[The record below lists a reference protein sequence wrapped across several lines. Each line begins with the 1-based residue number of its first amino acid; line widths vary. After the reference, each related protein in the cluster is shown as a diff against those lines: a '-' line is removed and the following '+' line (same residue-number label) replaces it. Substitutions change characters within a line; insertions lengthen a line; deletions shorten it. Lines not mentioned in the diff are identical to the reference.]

1 MPFIKSNN
9 QANSNLSTDIRN
21 IFVGRANEVNFFI
34 REILQ
39 PDDPNYNII
48 SIWGHP
54 GVGKST
60 LLTKLIDIAHEA
72 DFRDYCLTA
81 QVDERQATPSSIME
95 KFADQLR
102 IAGYPLVDFEQAI
115 YTYNDAIRSL
125 RMSQG
130 IERKIFLEEV
140 IFDTANSALKNSLSL
155 QMYPGE
161 RTEPVIQNF
170 EGSSYR
176 YRQLFKDIERIDDPI
191 AELTNAFISDLN
203 RLSNTTVA
211 LSSKIAKHQRRVLL
225 FFDAFEQLAA
235 DVIPWLL
242 DYFLEANINPNIVLV
257 VAGHAPIERSSQSY
271 QRRWQKHKGTVY
283 PIFLDSFTEDEAHD
297 YFSVQGI
304 TEPNRISTL
313 LRLSGGLPYS
323 LSLLTSNT
331 HGKIDVT
338 KDVVNNF
345 LRGIPENEE
354 VKRKLA
360 LEAALL
366 SRPFNQDDLKAFTYV
381 PEEDRPTL
389 YRWLCEQPFVHSNP
403 LDGRHN
409 YHDLARSNFS
419 RLLYQDSPDQC
430 QSIREALVHHYQY
443 LLDKITAETGNE
455 IYKTAE
461 WLELV
466 LALTY
471 QLLLLPDEENH
482 INAIEK
488 ILEACRYTNAK
499 QDGRL
504 IRLLRGIAEDEPTN
518 IANTHAKQ
526 FAKYLIQ
533 YIETSPNKR
542 VLEFLAVTS
551 FFIEKLSQRAPFKP
565 FLLARI
571 YYDRGCTYASLKRYE
586 QAFADFNRSIELN
599 SSFDQIYVSRGE
611 IYEKLK
617 DYNNALVDFGS
628 ALQLNPNNNLAL
640 LSRGQIYQSMEHY
653 EDALC
658 DFERAIELSTK
669 LKRLKPLL
677 YMLKGQLLYDMKRY
691 KDACD
696 SLTEGLMGDPE
707 LGPCWELLAR
717 AYRYLYPYQEIPGLL
732 KTLSVPKA
740 DSVSVVICRAEAIGE
755 IGHLEEA
762 ILELTR
768 IIDLDSQNVRAL
780 IALGLTYG
788 RLKRYEE
795 AISNFTLAFKFDSKN
810 VKAFNYRGQ
819 TYNHLKRYTDALH
832 DFNSAL
838 ANKPDDVT
846 LLVFRCQTYRYMKQ
860 YKEALR
866 GLDDAL
872 RLDAD
877 FEHEILEERGK
888 VLRVMGRSK
897 EASVAFIEAL
907 KTKPTCS
914 ECWINLAREYGN
926 LYPCREIPRL
936 LREISTFDDKNS
948 SVVAC
953 RGISMYTAKCY
964 EEALIE
970 LTCAIEIDPD
980 DKQALLAR
988 SRTYKYFHLYQQ
1000 ARQDLDQIIKQSDY
1014 VTHLVQQEKGSILQE
1029 LGKNEEALEV
1039 FIEAL
1044 KTKPTCSE
1052 CWINLVVTYELLEG
1066 RSGTVQWLRELSL
1079 PGISREITLA
1089 SRVNALRQTH
1099 YHGEALQILTDALKL
1114 RPNDFKNMII
1124 QSQVFSE
1131 LKLYGNALA
1140 TLTEVL
1146 KYKPNDAEA
1155 ILNRG
1160 QVYYHMNRPKEA
1172 LKDFDLAMK
1181 LDLDLEHEGQEG
1193 KGLAFY
1199 SLQRYQEA
1207 VSAFS
1212 RALKVKPTC
1221 KECWEKLAYTYEA
1234 YFTKSAVPELLRQVP
1249 IPDIDKAL
1257 AIAKRAQVMSSL
1269 KYYQDALTDLN
1280 YAFSLDEIA
1289 VSNFS
1294 TARGLIH
1301 SYLKH
1306 YAEAIECYE
1315 QSSKYQISYQNL
1327 YNIAVVMVRW
1337 KDFPEAREYFEA
1349 AREALLAQIHTI
1361 NRVDAIYGL
1370 GGLAVLTGD
1379 ITKAL
1384 DYLHQAIL
1392 IDRQRVV
1399 DWAKH
1404 DIAWLALRSDKRFK
1418 ILISNEEQE
1427 NGDELVFYWS
1437 ANEEQHH
1444 NVKKKSLDLKSP
1456 TELIAPKPQS
1466 FKVFLCYSSDD
1477 KAAVHTLFHRLHADG
1492 IDPWFDEKSLLPGQD
1507 KEMEIQKAVRSSDA
1521 IIVCLSSNTQ
1531 NAGYI
1536 HKQILYALDIADEQ
1550 PNGEIFLIPARLEEC
1565 NIPERLGRLQ
1575 TVNLFDEDGY
1585 ERLIMSLKSKFPRFN
1600 TSN

>member
-72 DFRDYCLTA
+72 DFRDYCLAA

-304 TEPNRISTL
+304 NEPNRISTL

-366 SRPFNQDDLKAFTYV
+366 SRPFN
-381 PEEDRPTL
+381 
-389 YRWLCEQPFVHSNP
+389 
-403 LDGRHN
+403 
-409 YHDLARSNFS
+409 
-419 RLLYQDSPDQC
+419 QDSPDQC

-846 LLVFRCQTYRYMKQ
+846 LLVFRSN
-860 YKEALR
+860 
-866 GLDDAL
+866 
-872 RLDAD
+872 
-877 FEHEILEERGK
+877 I
-888 VLRVMGRSK
+888 S
-897 EASVAFIEAL
+897 
-907 KTKPTCS
+907 
-914 ECWINLAREYGN
+914 
-926 LYPCREIPRL
+926 LY
-936 LREISTFDDKNS
+936 
-948 SVVAC
+948 
-953 RGISMYTAKCY
+953 
-964 EEALIE
+964 
-970 LTCAIEIDPD
+970 
-980 DKQALLAR
+980 
-988 SRTYKYFHLYQQ
+988 
-1000 ARQDLDQIIKQSDY
+1000 
-1014 VTHLVQQEKGSILQE
+1014 
-1029 LGKNEEALEV
+1029 
-1039 FIEAL
+1039 
-1044 KTKPTCSE
+1044 
-1052 CWINLVVTYELLEG
+1052 
-1066 RSGTVQWLRELSL
+1066 
-1079 PGISREITLA
+1079 
-1089 SRVNALRQTH
+1089 
-1099 YHGEALQILTDALKL
+1099 
-1114 RPNDFKNMII
+1114 
-1124 QSQVFSE
+1124 
-1131 LKLYGNALA
+1131 
-1140 TLTEVL
+1140 
-1146 KYKPNDAEA
+1146 
-1155 ILNRG
+1155 
-1160 QVYYHMNRPKEA
+1160 
-1172 LKDFDLAMK
+1172 
-1181 LDLDLEHEGQEG
+1181 
-1193 KGLAFY
+1193 
-1199 SLQRYQEA
+1199 EA
-1207 VSAFS
+1207 VQGSA
-1212 RALKVKPTC
+1212 
-1221 KECWEKLAYTYEA
+1221 E
-1234 YFTKSAVPELLRQVP
+1234 
-1249 IPDIDKAL
+1249 
-1257 AIAKRAQVMSSL
+1257 
-1269 KYYQDALTDLN
+1269 
-1280 YAFSLDEIA
+1280 
-1289 VSNFS
+1289 
-1294 TARGLIH
+1294 
-1301 SYLKH
+1301 
-1306 YAEAIECYE
+1306 
-1315 QSSKYQISYQNL
+1315 
-1327 YNIAVVMVRW
+1327 
-1337 KDFPEAREYFEA
+1337 
-1349 AREALLAQIHTI
+1349 
-1361 NRVDAIYGL
+1361 
-1370 GGLAVLTGD
+1370 
-1379 ITKAL
+1379 
-1384 DYLHQAIL
+1384 
-1392 IDRQRVV
+1392 
-1399 DWAKH
+1399 
-1404 DIAWLALRSDKRFK
+1404 
-1418 ILISNEEQE
+1418 
-1427 NGDELVFYWS
+1427 
-1437 ANEEQHH
+1437 
-1444 NVKKKSLDLKSP
+1444 
-1456 TELIAPKPQS
+1456 
-1466 FKVFLCYSSDD
+1466 
-1477 KAAVHTLFHRLHADG
+1477 
-1492 IDPWFDEKSLLPGQD
+1492 
-1507 KEMEIQKAVRSSDA
+1507 
-1521 IIVCLSSNTQ
+1521 
-1531 NAGYI
+1531 
-1536 HKQILYALDIADEQ
+1536 
-1550 PNGEIFLIPARLEEC
+1550 
-1565 NIPERLGRLQ
+1565 
-1575 TVNLFDEDGY
+1575 
-1585 ERLIMSLKSKFPRFN
+1585 
-1600 TSN
+1600 